1 MKKFFI
7 FWEVDI
13 MPFFYFDYY
22 YIILVVPVIIASL
35 IIQARLKSTYAKYSK
50 IGNAR
55 NITGAQAAQMVL
67 GYYGIHDVTIEH
79 VSGRLSDHY
88 DPRSK
93 VIRLSDGVFNG
104 SSIAAVGVACHEA
117 GHAAQHA
124 ESYAPIK
131 VRNLILPVC
140 NIGSTISMPLLIA
153 GVLFGYEPLI
163 WIGIGFF
170 SFVAIFQLV
179 TLPVEFN
186 ASRRA
191 LSVIESNG
199 LLSFE
204 EKNGAAKVLKMA
216 AMTYVAALA
225 TSIAQILRLVL
236 LYGGRRNRR

>member
-1 MKKFFI
+1 
-7 FWEVDI
+7 
-13 MPFFYFDYY
+13 MPYLFYDYY

-50 IGNAR
+50 IGNVR
-55 NITGAQAAQMVL
+55 QITGAQAAQMVL

-79 VSGRLSDHY
+79 VNGKLSDHY

-124 ESYAPIK
+124 EAYAPIK

-140 NIGSTISMPLLIA
+140 NIGSTLSMPLLIA

-170 SFVAIFQLV
+170 SFVAVFQLI

>member
-1 MKKFFI
+1 
-7 FWEVDI
+7 
-13 MPFFYFDYY
+13 MPYLFYDYY

-35 IIQARLKSTYAKYSK
+35 VIQAKLKSTYAKYSK
-50 IGNAR
+50 IRNMR

-67 GYYGIHDVTIEH
+67 GYYGIRDVAIEH
-79 VSGRLSDHY
+79 ISGNLSDHY
-88 DPRSK
+88 DPKAK

-124 ESYAPIK
+124 EAYAPIK

-140 NIGSTISMPLLIA
+140 NIGSTLSMPLLLI
-153 GVLFGYEPLI
+153 GMVLSLEPLV

-170 SFVAIFQLV
+170 SFVALFQLV

-186 ASRRA
+186 ASKRA

-204 EKNGAAKVLKMA
+204 EKNGASKVLKMA

-225 TSIAQILRLVL
+225 TSVAQLLRLIL
-236 LYGGRRNRR
+236 MFSGGGRRRR

>member
-1 MKKFFI
+1 M
-7 FWEVDI
+7 
-13 MPFFYFDYY
+13 MPYMFFDYY
-22 YIILVVPVIIASL
+22 YIVLVLPVIIASL
-35 IIQARLKSTYAKYSK
+35 IIQAKLKSTFKKYSQ
-50 IGNAR
+50 IGNTR

-79 VSGRLSDHY
+79 VSGNLSDHY
-88 DPRSK
+88 DPTTK
-93 VIRLSDGVFNG
+93 VIRLSEGVFNS

-124 ESYAPIK
+124 EAYKPIK
-131 VRNLILPVC
+131 ARNFILPVC
-140 NIGSTISMPLLIA
+140 NIGSKLSIPLLIA
-153 GVLFGYEPLI
+153 GVLFSYEPLV

-170 SFVAIFQLV
+170 AFVAIFQLV

-186 ASRRA
+186 ASSRA

-204 EKNGAAKVLKMA
+204 EKKGAAKVLKMA

-225 TSIAQILRLVL
+225 TSLAQLLRLILVFGG
-236 LYGGRRNRR
+236 GGRRRR

>member
-1 MKKFFI
+1 
-7 FWEVDI
+7 

-22 YIILVVPVIIASL
+22 YIILVLPVIIASL
-35 IIQARLKSTYAKYSK
+35 IIQARLKSTYAKFSK
-50 IGNAR
+50 IENMR
-55 NITGAQAAQMVL
+55 RITGAQAAQMVL
-67 GYYGIHDVTIEH
+67 NYYGIYDVNVEH
-79 VSGRLSDHY
+79 VGGKLSDHY
-88 DPRSK
+88 DPTSK
-93 VIRLSDGVFNG
+93 VIRLSDGVFNS
-104 SSIAAVGVACHEA
+104 SSIAAVGIACHEA

-124 ESYAPIK
+124 QAYKPIK

-140 NIGSTISMPLLIA
+140 NIGSTLSMPLLIA

-170 SFVAIFQLV
+170 SFVAVFQLI

-186 ASRRA
+186 ASQRA

-204 EKNGAAKVLKMA
+204 EKNGAAKVLRMA

-225 TSIAQILRLVL
+225 TSVAQILRLVL

>member
-1 MKKFFI
+1 
-7 FWEVDI
+7 

-35 IIQARLKSTYAKYSK
+35 IIQSRLKSTYAKYSK
-50 IGNAR
+50 ITNMR

-79 VSGRLSDHY
+79 VSGNLSDHY
-88 DPRSK
+88 DPTSK
-93 VIRLSDGVFNG
+93 VIRLSDGVFN
-104 SSIAAVGVACHEA
+104 SPSIAAVGVACHEA

-124 ESYAPIK
+124 EAYLPIK
-131 VRNLILPVC
+131 IRNLILPVC
-140 NIGSTISMPLLIA
+140 NIGSSLSIPLLIA
-153 GVLFGYEPLI
+153 GVIFGYEPLI

-170 SFVAIFQLV
+170 AFVAVFQLV

-191 LSVIESNG
+191 LNVIDSNG

-225 TSIAQILRLVL
+225 TSIAQLLRLVL
-236 LYGGRRNRR
+236 LFGGRRNRK

>member
-1 MKKFFI
+1 M
-7 FWEVDI
+7 
-13 MPFFYFDYY
+13 
-22 YIILVVPVIIASL
+22 PVIIASL

-50 IGNAR
+50 IGNVR

-124 ESYAPIK
+124 EAYKPIK

-140 NIGSTISMPLLIA
+140 NIGSTLSMPLLIA

-170 SFVAIFQLV
+170 SFVALFQLI

-186 ASRRA
+186 ASKRA

-216 AMTYVAALA
+216 AMTYIAALA
-225 TSIAQILRLVL
+225 TSVAQILRLIL

>member
-1 MKKFFI
+1 
-7 FWEVDI
+7 

-35 IIQARLKSTYAKYSK
+35 IIQSRLKSTYAKYSK
-50 IGNAR
+50 ITNMR

-79 VSGRLSDHY
+79 VSGNLSDHY
-88 DPRSK
+88 DPTSK
-93 VIRLSDGVFNG
+93 VIRLSDGVFNS

-124 ESYAPIK
+124 EAYLPIK
-131 VRNLILPVC
+131 IRNLILPVC
-140 NIGSTISMPLLIA
+140 NIGSSLSIPLLIA
-153 GVLFGYEPLI
+153 GVIFGYEPLI

-170 SFVAIFQLV
+170 SFVAVFQLV

-191 LSVIESNG
+191 LNVIDSNG

-225 TSIAQILRLVL
+225 TSVAQLLRLIL